1 MKVMTDV
8 ARSVAANASSA
19 NILDGKAEQFLTR
32 NSALS
37 FYIVASA
44 VGILATILVGD
55 SVVVDD
61 QEVSGINRFPIR
73 PDDLFARS
81 GGAGG
86 DLILVRLR
94 NRTGGALTVNT
105 VVDVQAVG

>member
-1 MKVMTDV
+1 MTVV
-8 ARSVAANASSA
+8 AESLLANASSG
-19 NILDGKAEQFLTR
+19 NILAGKAEVYLTS

-37 FYIVASA
+37 FYIAASA

-73 PDDLFARS
+73 PDDLFARA

-86 DLILVRLR
+86 DLVFVRLR
-94 NRTGGALTVNT
+94 NRTGGTLTTNV
-105 VVDVQAVG
+105 VVDVVRV

>member
-8 ARSVAANASSA
+8 ARSVGANAVTA
-19 NILDGKAEQFLTR
+19 NILDGKPEVYLSR
-32 NSALS
+32 NSGIS
-37 FYIVASA
+37 FYIVAAA

-61 QEVSGINRFPIR
+61 QEVSGANRFPIR

-86 DLILVRLR
+86 DLIYVRLR
-94 NRTGGALTVNT
+94 NRTGGAVTCTSVI
-105 VVDVQAVG
+105 DVQAV

>member
-8 ARSVAANASSA
+8 GRSVAANASTA
-19 NILDGKAEQFLTR
+19 NVLVDKPEVYLSR

-37 FYIVASA
+37 FFITAAA
-44 VGILATILVGD
+44 VGIFTTILVGD

-81 GGAGG
+81 GGAQG
-86 DLILVRLR
+86 DLVYVRHRNSTGAAILV
-94 NRTGGALTVNT
+94 TT
-105 VVDVQAVG
+105 VVDVQAV

>member
-1 MKVMTDV
+1 MTNV
-8 ARSVAANASSA
+8 ATAVGANASTA
-19 NILDGKAEQFLTR
+19 NILAGKAEVYLTA

-37 FYIVASA
+37 FYIAASA

-73 PDDLFARS
+73 PDDLFARA

-86 DLILVRLR
+86 DLVFLRLR
-94 NRTGGALTVNT
+94 NRTAGALTCNS
-105 VVDVQAVG
+105 VVDVVRV

>member
-8 ARSVAANASSA
+8 GRSVGANAQTG
-19 NILDGKAEQFLTR
+19 NVLDGKPEQYLTR
-32 NSALS
+32 NSALA
-37 FYIVASA
+37 FYITAA
-44 VGILATILVGD
+44 AAGMFATILVGD
-55 SVVVDD
+55 TVVVED

-86 DLILVRLR
+86 DLIFVRIRNSTAGAILV
-94 NRTGGALTVNT
+94 TT
-105 VVDVQAVG
+105 VVDVQGV